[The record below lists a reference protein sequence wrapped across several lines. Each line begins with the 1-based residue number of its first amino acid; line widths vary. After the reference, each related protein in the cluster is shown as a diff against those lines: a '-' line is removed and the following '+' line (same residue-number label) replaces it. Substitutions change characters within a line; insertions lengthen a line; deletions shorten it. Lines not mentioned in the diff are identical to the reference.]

1 MTNKLTPGEALQ
13 KILDALGVDDLNLN
27 SRGLFEDYIRQAA
40 SAESAKELAEKDGA
54 WICAGHGANFTQDCA
69 ECWWVKRCNEKDAEI
84 ERLKRVIGSFRYALL
99 KYREEE
105 WLGGEDGIAAEA
117 LESETIAFTK
127 KED

>member
-1 MTNKLTPGEALQ
+1 MTDKDREAFDAAWT
-13 KILDALGVDDLNLN
+13 DALTHDEGW
-27 SRGLFEDYIRQAA
+27 SCAA
-40 SAESAKELAEKDGA
+40 YRIWKAARAESAKELA
-54 WICAGHGANFTQDCA
+54 
-69 ECWWVKRCNEKDAEI
+69 EKDAEI

-127 KED
+127 KEG